1 MLPRQG
7 AYRTEASASLAA
19 SSGEPWSMSTPA
31 GRALFQMLIV
41 FAEFER
47 SIIQERIIA
56 GIASALAQGTR
67 SGKAFGPTKA
77 LTRAGVPGGCN
88 RHQKDGPACRNG

>member
-56 GIASALAQGTR
+56 GIASA
-67 SGKAFGPTKA
+67 
-77 LTRAGVPGGCN
+77 RA
-88 RHQKDGPACRNG
+88 RHQERQGVRADQSSHPSGRTWRLQPTSERRPS